1 LYRELVFHTSLLE
14 VLRSM
19 AQVPPPVLT
28 PQRKDPL
35 RPAQPFRPVA
45 VAQSVSWTDPSQRT
59 PLLLLGGLVLLV
71 VAAYLDMFML
81 TRAAWRDGLYS
92 HGWLVPLGTLAL
104 LWMRFQP
111 FEDVPPM
118 ERWIGLGLL
127 ALGLSLRL
135 VAAEWGNQSLDR
147 ISFMPAIFGV
157 FMLVGG
163 MRLIEWAWP
172 ALAILVFMF
181 PWPKFLERAIL
192 GNLQKIASM
201 CSTFVLQTMG
211 ISAFREGNLI
221 SVPGME
227 DPLNIAEACAGLRMA
242 TIFGAMAVLMIFLVE
257 RPWWDKFVIILS
269 AIPIALAV
277 NIIRITV
284 TGLLYMWV
292 GTESEFARKLGHDWA
307 GYFMMP
313 LALGFLW
320 LELQILERVT
330 VPVDSVQLKPV
341 GAGRGVA
348 VPAR

>member
-1 LYRELVFHTSLLE
+1 
-14 VLRSM
+14 M
-19 AQVPPPVLT
+19 AQLPPPVLT
-28 PQRKDPL
+28 PNRKDPI
-35 RPAQPFRPVA
+35 RPAQPIRPAA
-45 VAQSVSWTDPSQRT
+45 VAQPISFTDPSQRT
-59 PLLLLGGLVLLV
+59 PLLILGGLVLLLV
-71 VAAYLDMFML
+71 VAYLDMFLL
-81 TRAAWRDGLYS
+81 TSAYWRDGLYS
-92 HGWLVPLGTLAL
+92 HGWLVPLGALAL

-111 FEDVPPM
+111 FEKDVPPM

-127 ALGLSLRL
+127 AAGLLLRL
-135 VAAEWGNQSLDR
+135 YAAEVGMFPIDR

-181 PWPKFLERAIL
+181 PWPVVLERAIL

-221 SVPGME
+221 SIPGM
-227 DPLNIAEACAGLRMA
+227 DHPLNIAEACAGLRMA
-242 TIFGAMAVLMIFLVE
+242 TIFGAMAVMMIFLVE
-257 RPWWDKFVIILS
+257 RPWWDKFVIVLS
-269 AIPIALAV
+269 AIPIALVV

-284 TGLLYMWV
+284 TGLLYIMV
-292 GTESEFARKLGHDWA
+292 GQDNQFAQKLGHDWA

-330 VPVDSVQLKPV
+330 VPVDSVQIKPV
-341 GAGRGVA
+341 GGGRSVP

>member
-1 LYRELVFHTSLLE
+1 
-14 VLRSM
+14 M
-19 AQVPPPVLT
+19 AQVQPPVLT
-28 PQRKDPL
+28 PHRKDPIRPVQPG
-35 RPAQPFRPVA
+35 RPAA
-45 VAQSVSWTDPSQRT
+45 VAQPISWTDPSQRT
-59 PLLLLGGLVLLV
+59 PLLILGGLVLLLV
-71 VAAYLDMFML
+71 VAYWDMFSL
-81 TRAAWRDGLYS
+81 TSAFWHEGLYS
-92 HGWLVPLGTLAL
+92 HGWLVPLGALAL

-111 FEDVPPM
+111 FEEVPQM
-118 ERWIGLGLL
+118 ERWIGLGL
-127 ALGLSLRL
+127 
-135 VAAEWGNQSLDR
+135 VAAGLLARLYAAEYGMQPIDR
-147 ISFMPAIFGV
+147 ISFIPAIFGV

-163 MRLIEWAWP
+163 MRVIEWAWP

-181 PWPKFLERAIL
+181 PWPNVLERSIL
-192 GNLQKIASM
+192 GNLQKIASI

-221 SVPGME
+221 SIPGM
-227 DPLNIAEACAGLRMA
+227 DQPLNIAEACAGLRMV

-257 RPWWDKFVIILS
+257 RPWWDKFVIVLS

-284 TGLLYMWV
+284 TGLLYIMV
-292 GTESEFARKLGHDWA
+292 GQDNHFAQKLGHDWA

-330 VPVDSVQLKPV
+330 VPVDSVQIKPV
-341 GAGRGVA
+341 GGGRSVP

>member
-1 LYRELVFHTSLLE
+1 
-14 VLRSM
+14 M
-19 AQVPPPVLT
+19 AQVPPSVLT
-28 PQRKDPL
+28 PQRKDPI
-35 RPAQPFRPVA
+35 RPAQPARPAA
-45 VAQSVSWTDPSQRT
+45 VAQPISWTDPSQRT
-59 PLLLLGGLVLLV
+59 SLLILGGLVLLLV
-71 VAAYLDMFML
+71 VAYFDMFLL
-81 TRAAWRDGLYS
+81 TSAYWRDGLYS
-92 HGWLVPLGTLAL
+92 HGWLVPLGALAL

-111 FEDVPPM
+111 FEEVPTI
-118 ERWIGLGLL
+118 ERWIGLGLVVVGLL
-127 ALGLSLRL
+127 ARL
-135 VAAEWGNQSLDR
+135 YAAEYGMHPVDR
-147 ISFMPAIFGV
+147 LSFMPAIFGV

-163 MRLIEWAWP
+163 MRVIEWAWP

-181 PWPKFLERAIL
+181 PWPSVLERAIL

-221 SVPGME
+221 SIPGME
-227 DPLNIAEACAGLRMA
+227 QPLNIAEACAGLRMA

-257 RPWWDKFVIILS
+257 RPWWDKFVIVLS

-284 TGLLYMWV
+284 TGLLYMWI
-292 GTESEFARKLGHDWA
+292 GTDSEFARKLGHDWA

-330 VPVDSVQLKPV
+330 VPVDSVQIKPV